1 MRRLMVTTFAFALTM
16 MALPAL
22 AQHVT
27 FSGNVTY
34 RERIA
39 LPPGAQL
46 NVTLVELPH
55 ATPVAGASAKVP
67 ATGGAPLAFELHV
80 RRTLRADTTYGLI
93 AEISAGNGFYFRNP
107 TPVAVDPASPAAIN
121 ILVRSAPAPKPVSEP
136 DMPLPPASLTDISW
150 TVTSIGGRPVS
161 GTRPITLS
169 IGADLAVGGNGG
181 CNNYFTEASF
191 ETDLPLAFGPIA
203 GTRMACEPTVMA
215 QEARFF
221 AALGA
226 TAGYLLEGDTLKLVD
241 AAGVPLLGLI
251 RAP

>member
-1 MRRLMVTTFAFALTM
+1 MRRLMVTTLAFALAM

-181 CNNYFTEASF
+181 CNNYFTEARIDGTTLS
-191 ETDLPLAFGPIA
+191 FGPA
-203 GTRMACEPTVMA
+203 AATRMACAEEAMK
-215 QEARFF
+215 QEAAYFTAL
-221 AALGA
+221 AAVTSYQLDGKSLR
-226 TAGYLLEGDTLKLVD
+226 LLDE
-241 AAGVPLLGLI
+241 AGVPLIGLVN
-251 RAP
+251 R

>member
-1 MRRLMVTTFAFALTM
+1 MRRLMVTTLAFALAM

-161 GTRPITLS
+161 GTRPSTLS

-181 CNNYFTEASF
+181 CNNYFTEARIDGTTLS
-191 ETDLPLAFGPIA
+191 FGPA
-203 GTRMACEPTVMA
+203 AATRMACAEEAMK
-215 QEARFF
+215 QEAAYFTAL
-221 AALGA
+221 AAVTSYQLDGKSLR
-226 TAGYLLEGDTLKLVD
+226 LLDE
-241 AAGVPLLGLI
+241 AGVPLIGLVN
-251 RAP
+251 R